1 MLRRIVRAG
10 HVVEAPAGKV
20 VRFPAPAEGCPAA
33 GGCRCGARGVPD
45 LALAPLGLTPVEGQ
59 RLAVSVAARGLS
71 AVSLVLF
78 GLPLTML
85 VLGALAGG
93 AAADRLG
100 WPVEI
105 SAGIGGL
112 AALSLAW
119 WLVLRSGSALLRML
133 RLDVRADRAE

>member
-20 VRFPAPAEGCPAA
+20 VRFAAPVDACAAA
-33 GGCRCGARGVPD
+33 GGCRCGARGAPD
-45 LALAPLGLTPVEGQ
+45 LALGYFGLTPAAGQ
-59 RLAVSVAARGLS
+59 RLEVSVAARGLS
-71 AVSLVLF
+71 AVALVLF
-78 GLPLTML
+78 GLPLAML

-100 WPVEI
+100 WPVEA
-105 SAGIGGL
+105 SAGICGL

-133 RLDVRADRAE
+133 RLDVRAE